1 MHSQISSG
9 VNRIKRRRR
18 GRNIVPRL
26 AQGFRRL
33 PSPAHPAV
41 ASASRPARGQ
51 LVQFLV
57 KFFFQ
62 ISVSHLLSV
71 AKVWRCAPAV
81 VRKSLRKFSRARR
94 NMQISRN
101 EPLTS
106 LEVSQQ
112 SVASAQLTK
121 SLRATAT
128 VIFHLSLIVNVLH
141 ELARSVLPLQVL
153 LGIVLRSKR

>member
-33 PSPAHPAV
+33 PSSAHPAV

-51 LVQFLV
+51 LVRCLV
-57 KFFFQ
+57 KIFFQ
-62 ISVSHLLSV
+62 ISVSHPLSV
-71 AKVWRCAPAV
+71 GKVWRCAPAV
-81 VRKSLRKFSRARR
+81 VRKSLQKFSRARR
-94 NMQISRN
+94 NIQMSRN
-101 EPLTS
+101 EPLAS

-112 SVASAQLTK
+112 SVAS
-121 SLRATAT
+121 
-128 VIFHLSLIVNVLH
+128 
-141 ELARSVLPLQVL
+141 
-153 LGIVLRSKR
+153 G